1 MKMVLAILGSLALIF
16 APMSLMA
23 ADGDLQTL
31 APLTDD
37 GNVVNVDTNVK
48 QYYVVSKLVEK

>member
-1 MKMVLAILGSLALIF
+1 MKMILVILGALALIF

-37 GNVVNVDTNVK
+37 GNVVIDKNIKVK
-48 QYYVVSKLVEK
+48 QYYVIGD